1 MNDTPKVKQAALNK
15 EKAINNDHKVG
26 REIAGKQQG
35 NNRKHKGNTK
45 E

>member
-26 REIAGKQQG
+26 REITGKQQEAQG
-35 NNRKHKGNTK
+35 KHKGIGAK
-45 E
+45 